1 MRELK
6 LRWISLPK
14 GSPDDNPVEAI
25 LSDIQ
30 TSILDLSDDPE
41 PRATQQRISAHLRG
55 RNRRRDRWVRV
66 HYLPD
71 SHKP

>member
-6 LRWISLPK
+6 LHWISLPK

-30 TSILDLSDDPE
+30 RSILDLSDDPE
-41 PRATQQRISAHLRG
+41 PRATQGRNSPYLRG
-55 RNRRRDRWVRV
+55 RNRRCDRRVQV
-66 HYLPD
+66 HYLPN
-71 SHKP
+71 SPKP